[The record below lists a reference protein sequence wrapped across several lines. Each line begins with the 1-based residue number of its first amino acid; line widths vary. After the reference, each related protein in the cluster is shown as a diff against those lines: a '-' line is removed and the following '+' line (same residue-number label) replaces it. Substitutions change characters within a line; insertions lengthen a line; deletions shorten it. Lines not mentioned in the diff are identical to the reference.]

1 MFKKVRV
8 GRRWV
13 LLAAC
18 VVLLSCTGLL
28 LLAGCRD
35 GNIPSGAIR
44 EVLYPKAYAF
54 DDFDAR
60 IRIGEENPVDDSFM
74 AALNEFSYRTGSLI
88 LEGAGENMNYSPLSL
103 YYALSLAASGARG
116 DTEAELL
123 ALLGVPDRGFL
134 SEQCGNLYRVLYRDN
149 EIGRLKIAN
158 SLWMDDDMNGEP
170 VVFKEDFVRQAAEN
184 FYAASHSVDF
194 AGDAAGE
201 AMAKWISANTNGTL
215 TPEIKTDPEQILSI
229 LNTVYFY
236 DQWIDRFD
244 ESKTAAGPFHL
255 SDGTDVSCDFMNQA
269 FGSAGFARGESFT
282 RAGLALKNGGQMVF
296 VLPDEGISP
305 CSLLASP
312 EQMREIFE
320 GGKDGYGQVT
330 WKIPRFS
337 FGSALELVDVLK
349 ALGVSAAFA
358 ADADFTGI
366 TDHLAFISDVH
377 QETHIAIDEKGVEAS
392 AFTRI
397 DYFGAAL
404 PEDRA
409 EMILDRPFLYAITA
423 PGGGLLFVGLC
434 ENPVE

>member
-1 MFKKVRV
+1 
-8 GRRWV
+8 
-13 LLAAC
+13 
-18 VVLLSCTGLL
+18 
-28 LLAGCRD
+28 
-35 GNIPSGAIR
+35 
-44 EVLYPKAYAF
+44 
-54 DDFDAR
+54 
-60 IRIGEENPVDDSFM
+60 
-74 AALNEFSYRTGSLI
+74 
-88 LEGAGENMNYSPLSL
+88 
-103 YYALSLAASGARG
+103 
-116 DTEAELL
+116 
-123 ALLGVPDRGFL
+123 
-134 SEQCGNLYRVLYRDN
+134 
-149 EIGRLKIAN
+149 
-158 SLWMDDDMNGEP
+158 
-170 VVFKEDFVRQAAEN
+170 
-184 FYAASHSVDF
+184 
-194 AGDAAGE
+194 
-201 AMAKWISANTNGTL
+201 
-215 TPEIKTDPEQILSI
+215 
-229 LNTVYFY
+229 
-236 DQWIDRFD
+236 
-244 ESKTAAGPFHL
+244 
-255 SDGTDVSCDFMNQA
+255 MNQA

>member
-229 LNTVYFY
+229 LNTVYFMT
-236 DQWIDRFD
+236 
-244 ESKTAAGPFHL
+244 SGSTAL
-255 SDGTDVSCDFMNQA
+255 
-269 FGSAGFARGESFT
+269 T
-282 RAGLALKNGGQMVF
+282 RAKPPPAPF
-296 VLPDEGISP
+296 
-305 CSLLASP
+305 
-312 EQMREIFE
+312 IF
-320 GGKDGYGQVT
+320 
-330 WKIPRFS
+330 R
-337 FGSALELVDVLK
+337 
-349 ALGVSAAFA
+349 
-358 ADADFTGI
+358 
-366 TDHLAFISDVH
+366 
-377 QETHIAIDEKGVEAS
+377 
-392 AFTRI
+392 
-397 DYFGAAL
+397 
-404 PEDRA
+404 
-409 EMILDRPFLYAITA
+409 TA
-423 PGGGLLFVGLC
+423 PM
-434 ENPVE
+434 